1 MNIRNK
7 LGLAA
12 LALAISCGPM
22 VAQDAPQGPPPGAN
36 RGQVQRGGPG
46 GPKGP
51 GEMHSRPA
59 HARGERWERRRN
71 FSLARLLSDPQ
82 IQQKVGV
89 TADQVAKIR
98 QEESTFRKTE
108 IRQRADVAVQRIDLR
123 DLLAAQTP
131 DRSAIDAKLQ
141 QVSAAQLAME
151 KSRIDFQLNMKQ
163 ALTPDQREKL
173 RQALRERWQAR
184 RGGRGEGPGRPGARL
199 DEGPGPD
206 EPVGQLEASP
216 ALRFDGGEE

>member
-1 MNIRNK
+1 MNIRTK
-7 LGLAA
+7 IGLSA
-12 LALAISCGPM
+12 LALALSCGPM
-22 VAQDAPQGPPPGAN
+22 IAQDAPQGPPPGAD

-51 GEMHSRPA
+51 GAMRGRRA
-59 HARGERWERRRN
+59 QARGERWGRGRH
-71 FSLARLLSDPQ
+71 FSLARLLSDPE

-108 IRQRADVAVQRIDLR
+108 IRQRADLAVQRIDLR

-141 QVSAAQLAME
+141 QVSAAQLAVE
-151 KSRIDFQLNMKQ
+151 KVRIDFRLNMKQ

-184 RGGRGEGPGRPGARL
+184 RGPGEGRPGAHWQHGPDQPVSQL
-199 DEGPGPD
+199 DAPGPMQPED
-206 EPVGQLEASP
+206 
-216 ALRFDGGEE
+216 GEE